1 MSTFTES
8 DVEYLRHDGEPLL
21 ARLYR
26 PEGAGPHPAVVSIH
40 GGAWTANDRF
50 STADVDRYLAQ
61 SGVVV
66 LALDLRLGAVAK
78 YPGQVVDANAG
89 IRWLK
94 VHAEEL
100 GSRPAL
106 VGGVGSSSG
115 GHVVLLCALRPADPR
130 FTTGVVAGA
139 ADVSAELAYVVACWP
154 VADPLARYRMAR
166 ERGNDR
172 LVEAHQTF
180 WADEA
185 EMAAGN
191 PQLILERGEATH
203 LPPALIVQGTADDN
217 LPPDSASR
225 LAAAYRAAGGSA
237 ELQLFEGEP
246 HGFIKR
252 DPAADGPRRALAAIG
267 AFVERHASPEL
278 TRGARATAR

>member
-1 MSTFTES
+1 MGTFTES
-8 DVEYLRHDGEPLL
+8 DIEYLRHDGEPLL

-26 PEGAGPHPAVVSIH
+26 PAGAGPHPAVVSIH

-50 STADVDRYLAQ
+50 STAETDRYLAAN
-61 SGVVV
+61 GVVV

-94 VHAEEL
+94 AHAEEV
-100 GSRPAL
+100 GSRPEL
-106 VGGVGSSSG
+106 VGAVGSSSG
-115 GHVVLLCALRPADPR
+115 GHVALLCALRPADPR
-130 FTTGVVAGA
+130 FTTGAVPGA
-139 ADVSAELAYVVACWP
+139 AGVTAEVAYLVVCWP

-166 ERGNDR
+166 DRGNER
-172 LVEAHQTF
+172 LVEAHHTF

-191 PQLILERGEATH
+191 PQLLLERGEATH
-203 LPPALIVQGTADDN
+203 LPPALILQGTADDN

-237 ELQLFEGEP
+237 DLQLFEGEP

-252 DPAADGPRRALAAIG
+252 DPSAHEPRRALAAIA
-267 AFVERHASPEL
+267 AFVERHSRAA
-278 TRGARATAR
+278 AR

>member
-8 DVEYLRHDGEPLL
+8 DVEYLRHGDEPFL

-26 PEGAGPHPAVVSIH
+26 PDGPGPFPAVVSIH

-50 STADVDRYLAQ
+50 STADIDRYLAGH
-61 SGVVV
+61 GVVV
-66 LALDLRLGAVAK
+66 LALDVRLGQAAK
-78 YPGQVVDANAG
+78 YPGQVADANLG

-94 VHAEEL
+94 THAAEL

-115 GHVVLLCALRPADPR
+115 GQVILLNALRPTDPSLASIPLR
-130 FTTGVVAGA
+130 EDPA
-139 ADVSAELAYVVACWP
+139 ATAALAYVVACWP

-172 LVEAHQTF
+172 LVEAHDTF

-185 EMAAGN
+185 QMAVGN
-191 PQLILERGEATH
+191 PQLVLERGEATH
-203 LPPALIVQGTADDN
+203 LPPALVIQGTADDN
-217 LPPDSASR
+217 LPPDSAAR
-225 LAAAYRAAGGSA
+225 LAAAYRSAGGDVD
-237 ELQLFEGEP
+237 LHVFDGEP

-252 DPAADGPRRALAAIG
+252 DPTADGPRRALETIA
-267 AFVERHASPEL
+267 AFVLDRA
-278 TRGARATAR
+278 RVGAR